1 LKVAM
6 NTAKHLQTF
15 FDERKESLLDELR
28 VVEMALKSA
37 QPCDETIEWIERLK
51 RWRLDLKSV
60 IEAMPDLERERDPE
74 GADQRARRPGS
85 RSRTG

>member
-1 LKVAM
+1 M

-60 IEAMPDLERERDPE
+60 IEEMPALEQERARGPE
-74 GADQRARRPGS
+74 GEDQRARRPGS

>member
-1 LKVAM
+1 M

-37 QPCDETIEWIERLK
+37 QPCEETIEWIERLK
-51 RWRLDLKSV
+51 RWQLDLKSI
-60 IEAMPDLERERDPE
+60 IEEMPDLEGERARGRRPE
-74 GADQRARRPGS
+74 GANRRGGWPGS
-85 RSRTG
+85 HSQTG